1 MLQAFALTAL
11 LHACA
16 PSVMPDTMGAIIAV
30 ESHGDPYAIHDNTTK
45 RAYFPR
51 SRAEAQAILAAARKD
66 NVDVG
71 ISQVNVGWF
80 TTFGVTAREM
90 LEPCRNV
97 QVGSVVLTRAYRVAT
112 ASFPQ
117 PRAALWH
124 AISMYNTGSL
134 YAGATYVQQVVD
146 AAKVQP
152 IVPSIALLTPGAP
165 SELTKH
171 PIAVR
176 RHTALRRAPAA
187 VAAAQVRVYHVRD
200 HGRVMAT
207 NVSAIHAL

>member
-1 MLQAFALTAL
+1 MLPAFALTAL

-16 PSVMPDTMGAIIAV
+16 PSVTPDTMGAIIAV

-45 RAYFPR
+45 RSYFPH
-51 SRAEAQAILAAARKD
+51 SRAEAQTILTAARQD

-80 TTFGVTAREM
+80 ATFGVTAREM

-97 QVGSVVLTRAYRVAT
+97 QVGSVILTRAYRVAT

-134 YAGATYVQQVVD
+134 YAGAAYVQQVVD
-146 AAKVQP
+146 EATAEP
-152 IVPSIALLTPGAP
+152 AVPSIALLTPGAL
-165 SELTKH
+165 SEVTK
-171 PIAVR
+171 PAIAVR
-176 RHTALRRAPAA
+176 RHTTLRRAPT
-187 VAAAQVRVYHVRD
+187 AAAQVRVYHVPD
-200 HGRVMAT
+200 HNGRVMAAGL
-207 NVSAIHAL
+207 SAIHAL